1 MDALRSAYKT
11 LYRSGL
17 RLESALEELAGLSAQ
32 FPEVA
37 HFTTFIRQSERGII
51 R

>member
-1 MDALRSAYKT
+1 M
-11 LYRSGL
+11 
-17 RLESALEELAGLSAQ
+17 RLESALEELTSLSAQ
-32 FPEVA
+32 FPEVE